1 MQPFYWVFFVYVGPS
16 LSSKITTGDKLYV
29 ETCKMHTRITKLY
42 EWEAINESEVEFHI
56 EAIDLNKKS
65 NISDI
70 DTFHF
75 KECCLG
81 TINQL

>member
-1 MQPFYWVFFVYVGPS
+1 
-16 LSSKITTGDKLYV
+16 
-29 ETCKMHTRITKLY
+29 MHTRITKLY